1 MAASVGVFAT
11 GTTWEEPP
19 VIART
24 VDLVHWAVGANDY
37 TDFHFDSEAAQSRG
51 FDGPVV
57 NGPWKAR
64 AMKAFLE
71 ARAEPH
77 DVLFDVIDIDYRLPD
92 VVNRELVFA
101 FEVLDA
107 QSDSQGNLRAEIAGE
122 VRNPV
127 GEVTTKANL
136 KVVVATALETDEL
149 PVDATKDALSMG
161 KAHGPFTY
169 SLHHSDFVRYQQ
181 ISGRPAD
188 EVDDVMPAA
197 FFGAIDPVERR
208 DLDLD
213 SFLLDI
219 PLRKVGGGNAF
230 NEVLYERPIEA
241 GEVLTVMTTYT
252 DVYEKKG
259 RSSRLF
265 FRVRENVYR
274 DENGE
279 KVAVS
284 TNGHVIAYAS
294 EGAQK

>member
-1 MAASVGVFAT
+1 MAASVDVFAT
-11 GTTWEEPP
+11 GMIWEEPP
-19 VIART
+19 VVART

-37 TDFHFDSEAAQSRG
+37 TDFHFDSEAAQSQG

-77 DVLFDVIDIDYRLPD
+77 DVLFDAIDIDYRLPD

-122 VRNPV
+122 VRNLV
-127 GEVTTKANL
+127 GDVTTKANL
-136 KVVVATALETDEL
+136 KVVVAPPLKTDEL
-149 PVDATKDALSMG
+149 PVDVTKNALSMG
-161 KAHGPFTY
+161 TAHGPFSYT
-169 SLHHSDFVRYQQ
+169 LHHSDFVRYQQ

-188 EVDDVMPAA
+188 QVDDVMPAA

-230 NEVLYERPIEA
+230 NEVLYERPIKA

-274 DENGE
+274 DEKGE

-294 EGAQK
+294 EGAEK